1 MRFYEIVTLK
11 PMHIALIS
19 ALLITTNPLQMPRD
33 PSANAVEIV
42 EPPKPI
48 LVERTPEAAK
58 AYAKTQLDTFGW
70 DTPAQWACLLDL
82 WTGESNWRPSAYNK
96 QAVYQNGE
104 RLHAGGIPQ
113 ILGLD
118 PDTTV
123 ERQIE
128 RGFLYIESRYDTPC
142 NANSFWHRNF
152 WYQSSRMSEQQKK
165 PSAIDNALADI
176 ARVAFEEP
184 AICTG
189 WVLVSEWTDGTA
201 KGFWTVV
208 FADDQNPDWRQKG
221 LVHHALDTWGEDDLY
236 DNNEE
241 EDDSE
246 REDGDGETG
255 TPEQTSS

>member
-1 MRFYEIVTLK
+1 MRFYETVSLK
-11 PMHIALIS
+11 PIHIALIS

-33 PSANAVEIV
+33 PSANAVEAIV
-42 EPPKPI
+42 EPPKPV

-58 AYAKTQLDTFGW
+58 EYAKTQLDKFGW
-70 DTPAQWACLLDL
+70 DTPKQWACLLDL

-128 RGFLYIESRYDTPC
+128 RGFLYIQSRYDTPC

-152 WYQSSRMSEQQKK
+152 Y
-165 PSAIDNALADI
+165 
-176 ARVAFEEP
+176 
-184 AICTG
+184 
-189 WVLVSEWTDGTA
+189 
-201 KGFWTVV
+201 
-208 FADDQNPDWRQKG
+208 
-221 LVHHALDTWGEDDLY
+221 Y
-236 DNNEE
+236 
-241 EDDSE
+241 
-246 REDGDGETG
+246 
-255 TPEQTSS
+255 